1 MTYSKW
7 SFEKWQLYFVHV
19 WPVRKA
25 SPSLWGL
32 WCIGVIKHR
41 CQRDIRQLHV
51 INTCIISNS
60 KFGHKKN
67 MWPLSTFQFCDH
79 ENSQQQ
85 NKTCRQVCDLDTT
98 WYNMRYFAPL
108 TNYNKMSIW
117 SKISCCFLCLYFFYL
132 WLSGSGFYKN
142 WSMVSEWSVDQWWL
156 IVQSARQKV
165 INRKIREF
173 CRKFGMH

>member
-25 SPSLWGL
+25 RPSLWGL

-41 CQRDIRQLHV
+41 GVKETLGSYKFSRDV

-108 TNYNKMSIW
+108 TIYNKMSIW
-117 SKISCCFLCLYFFYL
+117 SKISCCFLCLYFFICGCQVL
-132 WLSGSGFYKN
+132 AFIKIDPWSASG
-142 WSMVSEWSVDQWWL
+142 
-156 IVQSARQKV
+156 QS
-165 INRKIREF
+165 IN
-173 CRKFGMH
+173 GD

>member
-1 MTYSKW
+1 
-7 SFEKWQLYFVHV
+7 
-19 WPVRKA
+19 
-25 SPSLWGL
+25 
-32 WCIGVIKHR
+32 
-41 CQRDIRQLHV
+41 
-51 INTCIISNS
+51 
-60 KFGHKKN
+60 

-85 NKTCRQVCDLDTT
+85 NKTCHQVCDLDTT

-108 TNYNKMSIW
+108 TIYNKMSIW

-173 CRKFGMH
+173 LPQIWNALKNKRKVVINDLQQVLLIKV